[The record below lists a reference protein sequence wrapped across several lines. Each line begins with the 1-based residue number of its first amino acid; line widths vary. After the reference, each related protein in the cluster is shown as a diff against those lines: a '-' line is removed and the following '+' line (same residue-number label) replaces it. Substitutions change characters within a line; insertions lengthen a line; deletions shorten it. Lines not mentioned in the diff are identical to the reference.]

1 MFRRAL
7 LPWLALQSKKM
18 LLIPFGHLFIGGKR
32 KKRELTW
39 ILLLCL
45 YAVILS
51 CGSPTDEK
59 NAFDLISWNILLFS
73 TPVRVYFRHISEAF
87 NE

>member
-1 MFRRAL
+1 MNAQHFDVQ
-7 LPWLALQSKKM
+7 QSAAAMARSAKQTM

-51 CGSPTDEK
+51 CGSPTD
-59 NAFDLISWNILLFS
+59 
-73 TPVRVYFRHISEAF
+73 
-87 NE
+87 